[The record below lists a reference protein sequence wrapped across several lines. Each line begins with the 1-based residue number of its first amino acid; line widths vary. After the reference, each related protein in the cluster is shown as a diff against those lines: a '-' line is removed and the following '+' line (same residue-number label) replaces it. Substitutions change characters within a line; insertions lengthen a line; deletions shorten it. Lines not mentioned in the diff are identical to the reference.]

1 MIRYFEK
8 DVIEHNVFVTIFSL
22 FKIILILMYL
32 CNLWMGSKLFS
43 IVHCTNVLVVRTTKP
58 VQYLQKGN
66 IRILESL
73 LQIWQRL
80 KT

>member
-1 MIRYFEK
+1 MISYFEK
-8 DVIEHNVFVTIFSL
+8 DINKMMLCHNFLPFQDNIDINV
-22 FKIILILMYL
+22 

-43 IVHCTNVLVVRTTKP
+43 IVHCTNVLVVRTTKV

-66 IRILESL
+66 IQILESL
-73 LQIWQRL
+73 LQICQRL